1 MIQSAESN
9 NGKDKKARAPRTRQT
24 ISQVAFS
31 IMKGEG
37 PLGFFKGMRA
47 QILKTVLSSALLLM
61 IKEKINATT
70 WVLIL
75 VVRKMLLP
83 TGSSSSRRLKG
94 T

>member
-31 IMKGEG
+31 IVKGEG

-75 VVRKMLLP
+75 MVRKMLLP